1 MSLLNNTINNIN
13 ELINNTINN
22 NTINNNKIINYK
34 YYKESTN
41 NINNINK
48 IYYYLIDNNYILKKF
63 NINIDKQLLYFVHK
77 DNFSEV
83 IKIIINNYKKNFNT
97 IALQISLT
105 IPLKNSNYEYTTKFN
120 NIDKVMGIFKISY

>member
-1 MSLLNNTINNIN
+1 MNLLN
-13 ELINNTINN
+13 NN
-22 NTINNNKIINYK
+22 NTINNNEIINYE
-34 YYKESTN
+34 YYKESPN
-41 NINNINK
+41 NIDNINK

-63 NINIDKQLLYFVHK
+63 NIDRQLLYFVHK

-120 NIDKVMGIFKISY
+120 NIDKAWEYLKFHVNYLN

>member
-1 MSLLNNTINNIN
+1 MNLLNN
-13 ELINNTINN
+13 NNTINN
-22 NTINNNKIINYK
+22 NTINNNEIINYE
-34 YYKESTN
+34 YYKESTNNIN

-48 IYYYLIDNNYILKKF
+48 IYYYLIDNNYILKKT
-63 NINIDKQLLYFVHK
+63 NINIDRQLLYFVHK

-120 NIDKVMGIFKISY
+120 NIDKVWNYLKFHVNYLN

>member
-1 MSLLNNTINNIN
+1 MNLLN
-13 ELINNTINN
+13 NNTINN
-22 NTINNNKIINYK
+22 NTINNNN
-34 YYKESTN
+34 ES
-41 NINNINK
+41 INNINK

-83 IKIIINNYKKNFNT
+83 IKIIINNYKKNFTT
-97 IALQISLT
+97 IALQICLT

-120 NIDKVMGIFKISY
+120 NIDKVWEYLKFHVNHLN